1 MNLAES
7 EIDPNSPCHY
17 NNHIR
22 YTRPENALD
31 DRDILVGQWILFPG
45 HEEDCCQ
52 QIPMTTAGRCYG
64 VSTVYKNDSY
74 KWVLRPNIYK
84 WGVKHLKIEDVA
96 HPMFSTCVWTKYPS
110 RGKY

>member
-1 MNLAES
+1 MFMNLAES
-7 EIDPNSPCHY
+7 EIDPISPCHY

-31 DRDILVGQWILFPG
+31 DRDIPVGQWILFPG

-64 VSTVYKNDSY
+64 VCTEYGDVIFSGSLGLISTNRVSTKN
-74 KWVLRPNIYK
+74 
-84 WGVKHLKIEDVA
+84 
-96 HPMFSTCVWTKYPS
+96 
-110 RGKY
+110 